1 VGSQQGV
8 RVLDEIDV
16 TELQTADEPVW
27 LDLRDP
33 DEQELGTVAEALGLH
48 KLALEDSLEFGQR
61 PKVDR
66 YDDQLLL
73 VLYGMDV
80 AADGTPAPVE
90 VHIHVLAGHVLTIS
104 RTPPAQLERVRRSL
118 AHGAPCSRTELVY
131 RVIDAV
137 VDSLTA
143 GLEVVA
149 AEVDAFE
156 ETIFDHPRAR
166 DRDRMAI
173 RRRTLNGVRRTLL
186 VQRQVFPRIVEQLV
200 AVADD
205 ADTLRTYLA
214 DVGDHLSQA
223 LDEVEADRESL
234 QGMLDT
240 YSNEVQERLTIV
252 ATVFLPLTALTGFF
266 GQNFQWML
274 DHIGSAGAFW
284 GLGVGGLTASASII
298 VLWLRRTGLLDRRAR
313 RAPHPG
319 TVGPQ

>member
-1 VGSQQGV
+1 M

-16 TELQTADEPVW
+16 TELQTPDEPVW

-33 DEQELGTVAEALGLH
+33 DERELAAVAEALGLH

-80 AADGTPAPVE
+80 AEDGTPREVE
-90 VHIHVLAGHVLTIS
+90 VHVHVLAGHVLTIS

-118 AHGAPCSRTELVY
+118 ARDARCTQAELVY

-137 VDSLTA
+137 TDSLTD

-166 DRDRMAI
+166 DRDRMAVL
-173 RRRTLNGVRRTLL
+173 RRTLNGVRRTLI
-186 VQRQVFPRIVEQLV
+186 VQRQAFPRIVEQLA

-205 ADTLRTYLA
+205 AETLRTYLA

-274 DHIGSAGAFW
+274 DHIGSAWAFF
-284 GLGVGGLTASASII
+284 GLGLGGLLVSVLVIL
-298 VLWLRRTGLLDRRAR
+298 LWLRRTGLLDKSGTSSGRR
-313 RAPHPG
+313 
-319 TVGPQ
+319 

>member
-1 VGSQQGV
+1 M

-16 TELQTADEPVW
+16 TELQTPDEPVW
-27 LDLRDP
+27 LDLHDP
-33 DEQELGTVAEALGLH
+33 DERELNAVAQALGLH
-48 KLALEDSLEFGQR
+48 RLALEDSLEFGQR

-80 AADGTPAPVE
+80 AEDGTPREVE
-90 VHIHVLAGHVLTIS
+90 VHVHVLAGHVLTIS

-118 AHGAPCSRTELVY
+118 DRDARCTQVELVY

-137 VDSLTA
+137 TDSLTD

-166 DRDRMAI
+166 DRDRMAVL
-173 RRRTLNGVRRTLL
+173 RRTLNGVRRTLI
-186 VQRQVFPRIVEQLV
+186 VQRQAYPRIVEQLV
-200 AVADD
+200 ALADD

-274 DHIGSAGAFW
+274 DHIGSAWSFF
-284 GLGVGGLTASASII
+284 GLGLGGLLVSVLVIL
-298 VLWLRRTGLLDRRAR
+298 LWLRRTGLLDKS
-313 RAPHPG
+313 G
-319 TVGPQ
+319 TSASGGTST